1 MAQTCSIE
9 QTLERVRQARA
20 ERAKTEGAQANQ
32 VAGRQEQQ
40 PCKVIQLPLWPDP
53 VRAVPNGFLRS
64 ALFGAL
70 ARGRRKYLEQ
80 EVMASLE
87 GVEIRYTGQRL
98 DQGDLDTWEAILHA
112 VRLQELGSECR
123 ISSYHLL
130 KLMDKKDT
138 GNNRKVLYN
147 RITRLRANAVEIK
160 QGKHSYIGGL
170 LASAAKDED
179 TGEWVIELDRRLKS
193 LYQADQFTH
202 IQWAV
207 RNRLSRHPLAQW
219 LHGFYSSHAAPYP
232 IKIET
237 LHRLCGSETAQM
249 WKFKQ
254 SLTKALEE
262 LKAACEANGEPFSY
276 EIKGDLLVVS
286 RNPTKTQ
293 RKHLTGKKQKKP
305 EPKAYNPWNPY

>member
-1 MAQTCSIE
+1 MAQLEERIQALKARSAQKRKENKAQELE
-9 QTLERVRQARA
+9 QTPKKPQT
-20 ERAKTEGAQANQ
+20 KG
-32 VAGRQEQQ
+32 
-40 PCKVIQLPLWPDP
+40 KVIQLPLWPEP

-64 ALFGAL
+64 ALFGAIG
-70 ARGRRKYLEQ
+70 RGRRRYLER
-80 EVMASLE
+80 ELMASLE
-87 GVEIRYTGQRL
+87 GVEVRYTGQRL
-98 DQGDLDTWEAILHA
+98 DQGDLDAWEAILHA
-112 VRLQELGSECR
+112 IRLQELGAECR
-123 ISSYHLL
+123 ISSYQML

-138 GNNRKVLYN
+138 GNNRKVLHN

-170 LASAAKDED
+170 LASAAKDEE
-179 TGEWVIELDRRLKS
+179 TGEWIIELDRRLKS

-202 IQWAV
+202 IQWSV

-254 SLTKALEE
+254 NLTKALDE
-262 LKAACEANGEPFSY
+262 LMLACDANSEPFKY
-276 EIKGDLLVVS
+276 EFKGDLVVIDRDPS
-286 RNPTKTQ
+286 RTQ
-293 RKHLTGKKQKKP
+293 KRHLGRKNKCRP
-305 EPKAYNPWNPY
+305 RR